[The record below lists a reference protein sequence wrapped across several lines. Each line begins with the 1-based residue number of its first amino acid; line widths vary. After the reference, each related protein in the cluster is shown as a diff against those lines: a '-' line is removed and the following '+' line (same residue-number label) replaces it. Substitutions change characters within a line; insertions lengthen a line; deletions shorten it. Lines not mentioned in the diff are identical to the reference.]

1 MQGLQ
6 AADAVVGATGPVQP
20 PAPLAADASVAPR
33 VGADLYAFRQA
44 PAACQP
50 APREDIGQHGRDAR
64 LMSLND
70 DDQLDAWNER
80 VAICMVDGGLSQAEA
95 EAVAWREVE
104 GVAGGAEKNSG
115 QTGGHLAAAC
125 FVREHPARYCD
136 SGNVPTAAAM
146 STPLR
151 STLAHG
157 PQEQDGS
164 TQTPSGACVGDGG
177 ERGLRRG

>member
-6 AADAVVGATGPVQP
+6 AADVVGGAAGSVQP
-20 PAPLAADASVAPR
+20 PAPLAAEASVAPR

-44 PAACQP
+44 PTACQI
-50 APREDIGQHGRDAR
+50 APREDVGQRDRNVR
-64 LMSLND
+64 LMSLD

-104 GVAGGAEKNSG
+104 GMAGGAEKSSG

-136 SGNVPTAAAM
+136 SGTLPTAAAM

-151 STLAHG
+151 PTLAYG
-157 PQEQDGS
+157 PQGLGGS
-164 TQTPSGACVGDGG
+164 IQPPSGACVGDGG
-177 ERGLRRG
+177 ERGPRRG